1 MDGRGLWARKS
12 LEMVDRSG
20 YRRIL
25 GLVDLSSIGIAA
37 IIGAGIFVFL
47 GQEIITTG
55 PAVII
60 ALALAGL
67 AAMLAAFSYAEAA
80 AILPGNGGAYA
91 FSYAVLGNFP
101 AFIVG
106 WLFING
112 YAIGNAG
119 VGTGWAKFLVTG
131 LDGLGVHIPVA
142 LTRAPLDGGI
152 VNLPAVL
159 FFVVITVLATT
170 GLETSKRVNN
180 VLVVVKIAIVLFV
193 IVVGAFLVRPG
204 NWTPFS
210 PGGVRGVA
218 GSTAI
223 LFFAYMGFDTIAATG
238 AEAKHP
244 HRNLPLAIVISITVC
259 TVLYVLM
266 AGAVTGIATG
276 DQLGSEAP
284 VADAFT
290 VAGAPWAAGIIT
302 AGALVAL
309 ATVAYAFH
317 IASARIFQAMASD
330 GFLPRRLA
338 KVSRNGVP
346 VASAV
351 AVGVV
356 SALAAGFVP
365 LQLLISTAVEANI
378 TIFII
383 VTAGILVIRRLRGKP
398 EAFHVPVAL
407 HVAAMVALAGVVV
420 FGIWDPRIHIVLVG
434 WLALGMMVYGFWGH
448 RASMRVQVENTAS

>member
-1 MDGRGLWARKS
+1 MDGLWARKPMRS
-12 LEMVDRSG
+12 VESG

-25 GLVDLSSIGIAA
+25 GLVDLSNIGIAA

-47 GQEIITTG
+47 GQEITTTG
-55 PAVII
+55 PGVII
-60 ALALAGL
+60 ALVLAGL
-67 AAMLAAFSYAEAA
+67 AATLAALSYAEAA
-80 AILPGNGGAYA
+80 AILPGSGSAYA

-101 AFIVG
+101 AFMVG

-119 VGTGWAKFLVTG
+119 VGTGWSKFFVSGLSGLG
-131 LDGLGVHIPVA
+131 LDLPVA

-159 FFVVITVLATT
+159 FFVVITALAMT
-170 GLETSKRVNN
+170 GMQTSTRVNN
-180 VLVVVKIAIVLFV
+180 VLVVVKVAIVLFV
-193 IVVGAFLVRPG
+193 IVVGAFLIKPA

-210 PGGVRGVA
+210 PAGARGVA

-238 AEAKHP
+238 AEAKDP
-244 HRNLPLAIVISITVC
+244 KRNLPLAILISLAVC
-259 TVLYVLM
+259 TLLYVLM

-276 DQLGSEAP
+276 AQLGPDAP

-290 VAGAPWAAGIIT
+290 VAGAPWAAGVIT
-302 AGALVAL
+302 AGALVGL

-317 IASARIFQAMASD
+317 IASARIFQTMAAD
-330 GFLPRRLA
+330 GFLPPVLA
-338 KVSRNGVP
+338 RVSRNGIPVP
-346 VASAV
+346 AAI
-351 AVGVV
+351 AVGIV

-365 LQLLISTAVEANI
+365 LGLLISTAVEANI

-383 VTAGILVIRRLRGKP
+383 VSVGILVIRRLRGKP
-398 EAFHVPVAL
+398 DGFHAPAWL
-407 HVAAMVALAGVVV
+407 HVAAIVALAAVVV
-420 FGIWDPRIHIVLVG
+420 FGIWDPRIHVVFVA
-434 WLALGMMVYGFWGH
+434 WLALGFMVFGFWAH
-448 RASMRVQVENTAS
+448 RSSLRVQAKKTSS